1 MLRYSKYRDC
11 WCFGGVGEQNSWHQV
26 MHICF
31 LAMIS
36 FSHPCGLT
44 GVFMDDLNCSM
55 KAPQRV
61 RKALLVTKPSTD
73 SRTNVM
79 FGGFCLSFFQ
89 QLKLG
94 QEEKLFRKKV
104 LCLFKRC
111 VLNPFSSFSREPSGE
126 PVHQPCLYV
135 TAGIFVMPC
144 TSWSYRVSLLQTFT
158 LRIVSCSVWFCMS
171 WVCVLY

>member
-1 MLRYSKYRDC
+1 
-11 WCFGGVGEQNSWHQV
+11 
-26 MHICF
+26 
-31 LAMIS
+31 MIS
-36 FSHPCGLT
+36 FSRPCGLT
-44 GVFMDDLNCSM
+44 GVFMDGLNCSV

-61 RKALLVTKPSTD
+61 RKALLVAKPSTD

-79 FGGFCLSFFQ
+79 FGGFYLSFFQ

-94 QEEKLFRKKV
+94 EEEKLFGKKV

-111 VLNPFSSFSREPSGE
+111 VLGPFSSFSRELNGE

-144 TSWSYRVSLLQTFT
+144 TS
-158 LRIVSCSVWFCMS
+158 
-171 WVCVLY
+171 